1 MRRLVLIGCA
11 LCLAAAGMALA
22 GQMDKGKSPEEAAK
36 AEVAAKAAA
45 PSKLDIIKKLAGDWV
60 EVGKDGKATDKV
72 VTTYRVTAGGS
83 AVEEVIFR
91 GTPHEMITLYHLDG
105 DDLMLT
111 HYCVA
116 GNQPSMKAEKQS
128 DPSRLVFQCAGGTN
142 MKSENDEHM
151 HRATIVWKDDNHID
165 SEWIEV
171 KDGKNTFTAAFSL
184 ARK

>member
-1 MRRLVLIGCA
+1 MRRMAIIGGALALVCGLV
-11 LCLAAAGMALA
+11 LA
-22 GQMDKGKSPEEAAK
+22 GQATTKGQSPEEAAK
-36 AEVAAKAAA
+36 AEVAGKAAA

-60 EVGKDGKATDKV
+60 EVKDGKPTDKV
-72 VTTYRVTAGGS
+72 VSTYRVTAGGS

-105 DDLMLT
+105 NDLMLT
-111 HYCVA
+111 HYCVT
-116 GNQPSMKAEKQS
+116 GNQPVMKAEKQT

-151 HRATIVWKDDNHID
+151 HRATIVWKDDDHID
-165 SEWIEV
+165 SEWVEV
-171 KDGKNTFTAAFSL
+171 KDGKNVFTAAFSL